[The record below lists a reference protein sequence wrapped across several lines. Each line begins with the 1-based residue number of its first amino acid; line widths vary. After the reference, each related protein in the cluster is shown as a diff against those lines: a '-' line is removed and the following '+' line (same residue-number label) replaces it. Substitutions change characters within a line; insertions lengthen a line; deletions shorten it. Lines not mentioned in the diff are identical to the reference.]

1 MNNDIYAGSYLYS
14 SIIDKVSTK
23 HLIPTLQRP
32 YVWTDKKQVKK
43 FIEDILTSNDYYF
56 IGSLVFVLSS
66 NGTVGRDEIIDGQ
79 QRMIT
84 ISLILIAIRD
94 FIIKYKKETKLDSI
108 LREVS
113 SFLEFVD
120 SYDLKKSPRI
130 EFYDKRTNSFYIKL
144 LKGEC
149 GPSETETQ
157 KRMLDNYNYIYKE
170 LTKKFSKNID
180 SGITNFLNKIKTLKV
195 IAISCTNNSIA
206 YELFESIN
214 ATGMS
219 LASVDLIKNFLFK
232 NASKDKSLLPK
243 VENNWQKLEDIF
255 ADNRALFKTFLR
267 HHWISKGYY
276 ISHSGLYSDVEDKCK
291 NKIITSLSYSNELA
305 EDAIIYVSIRNS
317 NVESLGKIQKWK
329 RFDIKS
335 VKEILEFL
343 SFLNVDQIYAPVLF
357 FYKNESKENFKKFLN
372 RLAAFQFLYKY
383 VPGSPSSAEKIFAG
397 FATKS
402 KNVNTL
408 FQELHS
414 LVKNGHDEF
423 VENFSRKSI
432 YKESKSGDVQFI
444 LERYV
449 FSKGGAKSFKEPT
462 IEHIISQSDGDDDCI
477 HEIGN
482 LTIFELSENSK
493 LPTKFKDK
501 ISIYKKSP
509 YKEHQLILKYDFDKN
524 YKKAMKRRTED
535 IASDVYYIFI
545 NILKTGK
552 II

>member
-14 SIIDKVSTK
+14 SIIDKVSAK

-94 FIIKYKKETKLDSI
+94 LIIKHKKEKKLNDA
-108 LREVS
+108 LREIS
-113 SFLEFVD
+113 GFLEFVD

-144 LKGEC
+144 LKGEA
-149 GPSETETQ
+149 GSPETETQ
-157 KRMLDNYNYIYKE
+157 KRILDNYNYIYKE
-170 LTKKFSKNID
+170 LAKKCGKNID
-180 SGITNFLNKIKTLKV
+180 VEITSFLNKIKTLKV

-232 NASKDKSLLPK
+232 NASKDKSLLSK
-243 VENNWQKLEDIF
+243 VETNWQKLEDIF
-255 ADNRALFKTFLR
+255 SDNRALFKTFLR
-267 HHWISKGYY
+267 HHWISNGYY
-276 ISHSGLYSDVEDKCK
+276 ISHSGLYSDVEVKHK
-291 NKIITSLSYSNELA
+291 EKKITSVSYSEELA
-305 EDAIIYVSIRNS
+305 HDAVTYVSLRTANA
-317 NVESLGKIQKWK
+317 ESLSKIQKWK
-329 RFDIKS
+329 RFDAKS
-335 VKEILEFL
+335 VKEVLEFL
-343 SFLNVDQIYAPVLF
+343 SFLSVDQVYAPILF
-357 FYKNESKENFKKFLN
+357 FYKNESKDKFKKMLN

-383 VPGSPSSAEKIFAG
+383 IAGSPSSAEKIFAG
-397 FATKS
+397 FA
-402 KNVNTL
+402 KNNKDVNTL
-408 FQELHS
+408 FQELHN

-423 VENFSRKSI
+423 VENFSKKSI
-432 YKESKSGDVQFI
+432 YKVSKSGDVQFV

-449 FSKGGAKSFKEPT
+449 FSKGGARSFKEPT
-462 IEHIISQSDGDDDCI
+462 IEHIISQCDKDDDYV

-509 YKEHQLILKYDFDKN
+509 YKEHQLILKYDFDKIIKN
-524 YKKAMKRRTED
+524 LSKEE
-535 IASDVYYIFI
+535 
-545 NILKTGK
+545 LK
-552 II
+552 I